1 MDATDKP
8 MFTGRTGAAW
18 FISLIGG
25 IKRRGPWRLPRDLRM
40 IGVVGGL
47 HLDLTEADLPA
58 DPIITKVSLIGG
70 VSLRVP
76 DNVTVEV
83 EGFRVF
89 GGVRSEAVRPGGTAV
104 TLRVREYALAGGV
117 HVRRG

>member
-8 MFTGRTGAAW
+8 FFTGRDGASW
-18 FISLIGG
+18 FVSVLGG
-25 IKRRGPWRLPRDLRM
+25 IKRRGPWRMPRDIRM

-47 HLDLTEADLPA
+47 NLDLTEASLPA

-76 DNVTVEV
+76 ENVAVEV

-89 GGVRSEAVRPGGTAV
+89 GGVRIAQGGSPPAAVI
-104 TLRVREYALAGGV
+104 LRVREYSLAGGV
-117 HVRRG
+117 HVKR